1 LDFKFEKNSNFILGK
16 KEKKKKEE
24 KNVENKEDMNQSYY

>member
-1 LDFKFEKNSNFILGK
+1 MFIKKK

-24 KNVENKEDMNQSYY
+24 KNAPQPPLISNVLQRLYMEGDY